1 MPVPHGTTPD
11 ALDRIDPLIEGTG
24 AKRIV
29 FLGDLL
35 PSRKGRVEATLD
47 AVTAWRE
54 SHAAVTLTLVRGNH
68 DARAGDPPAAWGVE
82 VVAEP
87 FAIGPLR
94 LCHHPDCVTDGYVLA
109 GHLHPAFT
117 LRGRA
122 NERVR
127 LACYWFGE
135 SVGMLPAF
143 GGFTGSAFITPASG
157 DRVFGIAGEQVVAI
171 PVTS

>member
-94 LCHHPDCVTDGYVLA
+94 LCHHPDRTADG
-109 GHLHPAFT
+109 
-117 LRGRA
+117 
-122 NERVR
+122 
-127 LACYWFGE
+127 
-135 SVGMLPAF
+135 
-143 GGFTGSAFITPASG
+143 
-157 DRVFGIAGEQVVAI
+157 
-171 PVTS
+171 